1 MLNKLLFTFFLT
13 TTVIQASWSEY
24 KSLYIAKD
32 GRVIDRVNSN
42 ITHSEAV
49 GYAMY
54 LAVKNS
60 DLKTFDKIRE
70 WYKNNLTRN
79 KFGLISWKWGKDKDN
94 LWHVLDVNNASD
106 GDLWIAYDNL
116 LMFEKTKKIE
126 YKQEALA
133 IVQSIK
139 EHLII
144 KEHDMLYL
152 LPAKM
157 GFTTNHSIEINL
169 SYYLFF
175 IFDKFKQYDNDKIW
189 TTLKEDGIKLLYQS
203 RFTSLGLN
211 ADWIKIDKITGKTQY
226 ARNNSFGYDAIR
238 IPFNI
243 LNSDI
248 KDKGKLLEPYKNY
261 VNAMK
266 LSASIFG
273 VTDLKDG
280 NISLYNYGYVHL
292 SIYNM
297 LDKYFNKKQS
307 FSKKLNKLKGE
318 NKDDYYSYSIYLFTT
333 FS

>member
-1 MLNKLLFTFFLT
+1 MLNKLLFTLFLT

-24 KSLYIAKD
+24 KALYIAKD
-32 GRVIDRVNSN
+32 GRVIDKVNSN
-42 ITHSEAV
+42 ITHSEAI

-60 DLKTFDKIRE
+60 DIKTFDKIKE
-70 WYKNNLTRN
+70 WYSNNLTRN
-79 KFGLISWKWGKDKDN
+79 EFGLISWKWGKDKN
-94 LWHVLDVNNASD
+94 NSWHVLDVNNASD

-116 LMFEKTKKIE
+116 LMFEKTKKLK
-126 YKQEALA
+126 YKQDAFA
-133 IVQSIK
+133 IIKSIK

-144 KEHDMLYL
+144 KKNDMLYL

-157 GFTTNHSIEINL
+157 GFTTDHSIEINL

-175 IFDKFKQYDNDKIW
+175 IFDKFKKYDNDNIW
-189 TTLKEDGIKLLYQS
+189 TKLKEDGVKLLYKS

-211 ADWIKIDKITGKTQY
+211 ADWIKIDKVTGKIQY
-226 ARNNSFGYDAIR
+226 TRNNAFGYDAIR

-243 LNSDI
+243 LKSDI
-248 KDKGKLLEPYKNY
+248 KEKDKLLEPYKNY
-261 VNAMK
+261 MNAMK
-266 LSASIFG
+266 LSRSIFG

-280 NISLYNYGYVHL
+280 NISLYNYGYAHL

-297 LDKYFNKKQS
+297 LDKYFNKEQS